1 MKKNKLYMMTWKEAK
16 EAFDNDPVILI
27 PMGSMEVHG
36 PHSVVGDYIAT
47 EKIGEAAAEKTGAY
61 ILPITPFGCSEYF
74 RDFPGTIS
82 ISPNTL
88 YSWLSDITDCLFEHG
103 ITKLLFLNGHA
114 GNAYPVE
121 CLCRSIRRNRG
132 IITGRLDIWQ
142 MIPADVKQKAYGDK
156 VGMVGHGGGPVD
168 TVMKYLLPDQIR
180 MELIEN
186 EELCKQWKEFPIKG
200 LGKTEILGMGS
211 FLPFNMIDIS
221 KQGSLGDPNISN
233 AEGGKIIFDSLVDCC
248 VEFIRLMQKSDM
260 HLSN

>member
-88 YSWLSDITDCLFEHG
+88 YS
-103 ITKLLFLNGHA
+103 
-114 GNAYPVE
+114 
-121 CLCRSIRRNRG
+121 
-132 IITGRLDIWQ
+132 
-142 MIPADVKQKAYGDK
+142 
-156 VGMVGHGGGPVD
+156 
-168 TVMKYLLPDQIR
+168 
-180 MELIEN
+180 
-186 EELCKQWKEFPIKG
+186 
-200 LGKTEILGMGS
+200 
-211 FLPFNMIDIS
+211 
-221 KQGSLGDPNISN
+221 
-233 AEGGKIIFDSLVDCC
+233 
-248 VEFIRLMQKSDM
+248 
-260 HLSN
+260 